1 MRQVKTRKRGLH
13 MGVSR
18 VRARIRAPL
27 PQVWEFLIKPENMH
41 LWEPLTQPVTGIDRP
56 FQAGDRVTLYRR
68 DFFRNHSQVLLVE
81 KVVPYHSL
89 HLRDLSPGATRINV
103 TATLSVEE
111 AKDREATWVEEAICY
126 SLGSG
131 RLLQWL
137 DRWLINP
144 ILHLVAAYKTNK
156 AFRRLQALLEK
167 PHADSIQGS
176 GQEEHK

>member
-1 MRQVKTRKRGLH
+1 

-41 LWEPLTQPVTGIDRP
+41 VWGPPTRPVTGFDRP

-89 HLRDLSPGATRINV
+89 HLRDLSPGAARINV

-111 AKDREATWVEEAICY
+111 AKDREATWMELAMFY

-131 RLLQWL
+131 WILQWL

-144 ILHLVAAYKTNK
+144 ILNLIVAYKTDK
-156 AFRRLQALLEK
+156 SFRRLQALLEK
-167 PHADSIQGS
+167 PHADSILGS
-176 GQEEHK
+176 SQEEHTGARSGSEPS